1 MKPKTIETY
10 TTTSP
15 MTHRMEVITQTY
27 HIPHNKD
34 LKYAAFTI
42 YTDTL
47 YNHKEQ
53 SESDV
58 NFSDSKALL
67 GALQARFTKQDSTA
81 ALQPIIFSGLS
92 PYKINDLEA
101 GTLPSGLST
110 MTDDEKNK
118 SRLAY
123 VTILAVDHF
132 KGNSADDNALTYN
145 VFPVGSAGESVTH
158 HYHNI
163 DAGEYI
169 GAQDKNGAEIKFFQI
184 LRSKEESYQD
194 AIDNMETRSEEGES
208 NNLLLYILIGVL
220 VVLCI
225 VMLVLLSKK

>member
-10 TTTSP
+10 TTASP

-27 HIPHNKD
+27 HIPHNQNQ
-34 LKYAAFTI
+34 KYAAYTI
-42 YTDTL
+42 YTNTL

-58 NFSDSKALL
+58 EFSVSKALL
-67 GALQARFTKQDSTA
+67 DTLQARFTKQDSNA
-81 ALQPIIFSGLS
+81 VLQPIIFAGLS

-101 GTLPSGLST
+101 GTLPTGLSG
-110 MTDDEKNK
+110 MTDDDKNK

-132 KGNSADDNALTYN
+132 KGNSADNSTLTYN
-145 VFPVGSAGESVTH
+145 VFPAGSAGESVTH

-163 DAGEYI
+163 DAGEDI
-169 GAQDKNGAEIKFFQI
+169 GAQDKNGNQIKIFQI

-194 AIDNMETRSEEGES
+194 AVDNMETRSEEGES